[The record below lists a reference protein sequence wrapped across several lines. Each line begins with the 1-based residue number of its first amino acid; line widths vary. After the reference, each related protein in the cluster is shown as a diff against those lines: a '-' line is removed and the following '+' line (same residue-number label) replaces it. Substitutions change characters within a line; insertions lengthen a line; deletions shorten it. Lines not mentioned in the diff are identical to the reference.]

1 MKDKQQSYF
10 FNIGSSSLLVIF
22 LVLCLVTF
30 AILSLSSARS
40 DYSFSE
46 KMAAHKQEYYEASER
61 AEIVVGRIDEVLYQV
76 SDKIG
81 LVSQSD
87 SAGQSDTGEAF
98 AAYLTEVG
106 TALKGAQIEGISLQL
121 EQLEADG
128 MISFQ
133 VPAGEQQALVVTL
146 QVKDCRENPYYYEI
160 KAWKIMNTGDWQKEQ
175 PLNLMPVIE

>member
-1 MKDKQQSYF
+1 MSKKK
-10 FNIGSSSLLVIF
+10 I
-22 LVLCLVTF
+22 
-30 AILSLSSARS
+30 
-40 DYSFSE
+40 
-46 KMAAHKQEYYEASER
+46 EAPS
-61 AEIVVGRIDEVLYQV
+61 
-76 SDKIG
+76 
-81 LVSQSD
+81 
-87 SAGQSDTGEAF
+87 
-98 AAYLTEVG
+98 
-106 TALKGAQIEGISLQL
+106 L